1 MPVAAQER
9 HQRSKKKVCAQ
20 EFAPAL
26 EAEIDRFVAPAAA
39 DGIDLEAFELHVRQQ
54 ALRLAARAVE
64 RRLNADLSDGGQ
76 RPRECRSCG
85 RQARY
90 AGRFPK
96 TFETVLGPLTL
107 QRACYHCRACGAGFF
122 PRDASLGLQGTSLSP
137 AVTRMTGSAAA
148 LASFRRASELLA
160 EVGGVSVRP
169 KRVERVAEALGREI
183 TAAESAAVFDC
194 EPPAAPT
201 MYLGIDGT
209 GVPMRPKEVA
219 GRAGKQADGS
229 ASTREAKVIVIWT
242 AEQRDED
249 GYAVCD
255 AGSTTYSAAI
265 DSAASRDTDPEQSAF
280 ARRVWREAE
289 RRGFPQAARR
299 VILGD
304 GAKWIWRVACE
315 LFPGAIQIVDFYHA
329 AEKLWGVAKDL
340 LREDRAAAETWAEAR
355 CAELREGR
363 LDTLLATLKA
373 HAGQC
378 AKAAECEA
386 YIETNRE
393 RMRYA
398 DFRAQGLQIGS
409 GVVEAGCKT
418 VVAVRL
424 KQAGMPLD
432 QGRGGGHPGTAR
444 LHPRRALR
452 RLPGMALGIRARSC
466 GLTAAGPI
474 LPAQYP
480 G

>member
-1 MPVAAQER
+1 MSVAAQER
-9 HQRSKKKVCAQ
+9 HQRRKKKACAE

-26 EAEIDRFVAPAAA
+26 EAEVDRFLAPGAT
-39 DGIDLEAFELHVRQQ
+39 DGIDLEAFELHMRRQ
-54 ALRLAARAVE
+54 ALRLAALAVE
-64 RRLNADLSDGGQ
+64 RRLNADLSDGEP
-76 RPRECRSCG
+76 RPHECSCG

-96 TFETVLGPLTL
+96 TFETALGPLTL
-107 QRACYHCRACGAGFF
+107 ERAYYHCQRCGKGFC
-122 PRDASLGLQGTSLSP
+122 PRDAALDLHGTSLSP

-160 EVGGVSVRP
+160 ELGGVTVRA

-183 TAAESAAVFDC
+183 AAAESAAVFDC
-194 EPPAAPT
+194 EPPSAPT

-209 GVPMRPKEVA
+209 GVPMRPKELA

-229 ASTREAKVIVIWT
+229 AGTREVKVIVIWT
-242 AEQRDED
+242 AEQCDDD
-249 GYAVCD
+249 GNAVCD
-255 AGSTTYSAAI
+255 TGSTTYSAAI

-280 ARRVWREAE
+280 ARRVWREAA

-329 AEKLWGVAKDL
+329 AERLWEVAKDL
-340 LREDRAAAETWAEAR
+340 LRDDRAAAETWAEAR
-355 CAELREGR
+355 CSELREGR
-363 LDTLLATLKA
+363 LDSLLATLQA
-373 HAGQC
+373 HAGQSK
-378 AKAAECEA
+378 KAAECHG
-386 YIETNRE
+386 YVETNRD

-418 VVAVRL
+418 VVGVRL
-424 KQAGMPLD
+424 KQAGMHWTKDGAEGIL
-432 QGRGGGHPGTAR
+432 
-444 LHPRRALR
+444 ALR
-452 RLPGMALGIRARSC
+452 ACILGGRYEDFWAWRSESQH
-466 GLTAAGPI
+466 AA
-474 LPAQYP
+474 AA
-480 G
+480 

>member
-1 MPVAAQER
+1 M
-9 HQRSKKKVCAQ
+9 
-20 EFAPAL
+20 
-26 EAEIDRFVAPAAA
+26 
-39 DGIDLEAFELHVRQQ
+39 RQQ

-76 RPRECRSCG
+76 RPRECRCCG

-90 AGRFPK
+90 AGRSPK

-107 QRACYHCRACGAGFF
+107 KRAYYHCRACGAGFF
-122 PRDASLGLQGTSLSP
+122 PRDASLGLQGSSLSP

-160 EVGGVSVRP
+160 ELGGVSVCA
-169 KRVERVAEALGREI
+169 KRVERVAEALGR
-183 TAAESAAVFDC
+183 ESAAVFDC

-201 MYLGIDGT
+201 LYLGIDGT
-209 GVPMRPKEVA
+209 GVPMRPNEVA

-229 ASTREAKVIVIWT
+229 ASTREAKLIVIWT

-249 GYAVCD
+249 ARAVKD
-255 AGSTTYSAAI
+255 AGSTTCSATI
-265 DSAASRDTDPEQSAF
+265 DSAVSRDTHPKQSAF

-289 RRGFPQAARR
+289 RRGVPQATRR

-304 GAKWIWRVACE
+304 GVKWILRVACE
-315 LFPGAIQIVDFYHA
+315 LFAGAIQIVDFYHA
-329 AEKLWGVAKDL
+329 AERLWGVAKDL
-340 LREDRAAAETWAEAR
+340 PRDDRAAAETWAEAR
-355 CAELREGR
+355 CSEVRKGR
-363 LDTLLATLKA
+363 LDTLPATLKA
-373 HAGQC
+373 HAGHC
-378 AKAAECEA
+378 TKAAECEA

-398 DFRAQGLQIGS
+398 EFRAQGLQIGFR
-409 GVVEAGCKT
+409 GCGG
-418 VVAVRL
+418 RL
-424 KQAGMPLD
+424 QDSRRRAAQAGRHALD

-452 RLPGMALGIRARSC
+452 
-466 GLTAAGPI
+466 
-474 LPAQYP
+474 
-480 G
+480 